1 MLSEQRASASG
12 TPVIIVTLL
21 LAAWLEV
28 LPLPEM
34 LDGLRPEWLCLAL
47 IYWILALPHRIGV
60 LWGFAI
66 GLFQDVLLGA
76 VLGQHA
82 LAYSV
87 VAWITLLAYKRLR
100 VFPPLQQSGVVFLL
114 VGTAVLISFTV
125 QSAAGR
131 GIQGPLA
138 ALLPAL
144 VSTLLWRPV
153 YLFLRQVRRR
163 FLVR

>member
-1 MLSEQRASASG
+1 MLSEQRVSSSG
-12 TPVIIVTLL
+12 TPVILVTLAM
-21 LAAWLEV
+21 AAWLEL

-34 LDGLRPEWLCLAL
+34 LDRLRPEWLCLAMV
-47 IYWILALPHRIGV
+47 YWILALPHRIGV
-60 LWGFAI
+60 LWGFGI
-66 GLFQDVLLGA
+66 GLFHDVLLGA

-82 LAYSV
+82 LAYAV

-100 VFPPLQQSGVVFLL
+100 VFPALQQSGVMFLL
-114 VGTAVLISFTV
+114 VGTAVLIAFTV
-125 QSAAGR
+125 QNAAGR
-131 GIQGPLA
+131 GIQDPLT

-144 VSTLLWRPV
+144 TSTLLWRPV

>member
-1 MLSEQRASASG
+1 MLSEQRVSASG

-21 LAAWLEV
+21 LAALLE
-28 LPLPEM
+28 LLALPET
-34 LDGLRPEWLCLAL
+34 LDRLRPEWLCLVM

-66 GLFQDVLLGA
+66 GLFQDALLGS

-87 VAWITLLAYKRLR
+87 VAWITVLAYKRLR
-100 VFPPLQQSGVVFLL
+100 VFPALQQSGVVFMLA
-114 VGTAVLISFTV
+114 GTAVLISYTV
-125 QSAAGR
+125 QNAAGR
-131 GIQGPLA
+131 GVQSPVV

-144 VSTLLWRPV
+144 TSVLLWRPV

>member
-1 MLSEQRASASG
+1 MLSEQRVSASG
-12 TPVIIVTLL
+12 TPVIIVTLI
-21 LAAWLEV
+21 LAGWLEL

-34 LDGLRPEWLCLAL
+34 LDRLRPEWLCLAMV
-47 IYWILALPHRIGV
+47 YWILALPHRIGV
-60 LWGFAI
+60 LWGFGI

-82 LAYSV
+82 LAYAV

-100 VFPPLQQSGVVFLL
+100 VFPALQQSGVSFLL
-114 VGTAVLISFTV
+114 VGTAVLIAFTV
-125 QSAAGR
+125 QNAAGR
-131 GIQGPLA
+131 GVQDPLM

-144 VSTLLWRPV
+144 TSALLWRPV